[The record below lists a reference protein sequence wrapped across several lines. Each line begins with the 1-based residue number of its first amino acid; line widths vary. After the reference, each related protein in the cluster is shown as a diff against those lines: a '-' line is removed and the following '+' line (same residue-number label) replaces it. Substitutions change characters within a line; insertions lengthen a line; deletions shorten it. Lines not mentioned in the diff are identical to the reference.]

1 MRHDYSMKGF
11 SLNQA
16 IAIFQGGKDFI
27 IGRTNANNVDLN
39 RDFPNLDRIAY
50 SNEETHVAQ
59 NNHLMDSIQY
69 LDHKVLYQNTTIL
82 SYSESFIIKN
92 VDKRVY
98 LCLTNDIFRY
108 NNQIQPETESVM
120 KFIMEYPFVISA
132 NMHGGDLVA
141 NYPYDETRTF
151 DPTEFSP
158 SPDDETFK

>member
-1 MRHDYSMKGF
+1 MPMQHDYSMKGF

-69 LDHKVLYQNTTIL
+69 LDHKVFQQNTTIL
-82 SYSESFIIKN
+82 QYY
-92 VDKRVY
+92 V
-98 LCLTNDIFRY
+98 
-108 NNQIQPETESVM
+108 IQKTGAFM
-120 KFIMEYPFVISA
+120 LNK
-132 NMHGGDLVA
+132 
-141 NYPYDETRTF
+141 
-151 DPTEFSP
+151 
-158 SPDDETFK
+158 